1 MLAAIPV
8 LVMEAAPKK
17 KVRDS
22 EIKVAVYNLT
32 ASKTRARDV
41 EKGKAPQQRLWTNSV
56 DAVAA
61 QLAEIDCDVVGLVD
75 VCDSIA
81 GKTGGSGL
89 PEALAEIKGGYSW
102 LILSNTRPSLPYEGA
117 FNRTQAIIWK
127 TDRYDCI
134 DHGINWL
141 GGYFDKNRIVDK
153 TEGDATKSVTWARFR
168 EKATSKEFYFMVAST
183 NGASNEVMNMMNCE
197 NLLNIADEIIVS
209 GGRPSVIVGSFNMQ
223 DNAPAYTECLAY
235 ARWTDVYARLKDDRL
250 LPSDEL
256 SNRNTR
262 NNAKGEKPSGG
273 RPDYVL
279 ADGFDM
285 ESYHVVREKF
295 PAADGSPVYPAYGFP
310 VVVGLKY

>member
-141 GGYFDKNRIVDK
+141 GGYFDKNRIADDLK
-153 TEGDATKSVTWARFR
+153 GDATKSVTWARFR
-168 EKATSKEFYFMVAST
+168 EKSTSKEFFFLVAST
-183 NGASNEVMNMMNCE
+183 NGASNEELSRVNCM
-197 NLLNIADEIIVS
+197 NLLKIADEMVVS
-209 GGRPSVIVGSFNMQ
+209 DGKPSVMVGSFNMQ
-223 DNAPAYTECLAY
+223 DNAPVYLDCLAY
-235 ARWTDVYARLKDDRL
+235 ARWVDVYRRLKDDLL
-250 LPSDEL
+250 LPSSEL
-256 SNRNTR
+256 TDRNTR
-262 NNAKGEKPSGG
+262 NNAKGVKSSGG
-273 RPDYVL
+273 RPDYIF
-279 ADGFDM
+279 ADGFDIGT
-285 ESYHVVREKF
+285 YTVVRDRF
-295 PAADGSPVYPAYGFP
+295 PASDGTMVYPAFGFP
-310 VVVGLKY
+310 VVAVLKF